1 MSGFIEHIRMEI
13 DGPPQLLLR
22 HAWTGPSPSRDS
34 FLEIA
39 SIALRGYFIY
49 EGHGLQPKD
58 EFGAFRDKPPVAEA
72 IRFILDDGSEQYR
85 YDLHDMVRDN
95 WVARDGEHG

>member
-22 HAWTGPSPSRDS
+22 HAWAGPSPSRER
-34 FLEIA
+34 FLEVA
-39 SIALRGYFIY
+39 SIALRSYFKN

-58 EFGAFRDKPPVAEA
+58 EFGALQNKPPVAEA
-72 IRFILDDGSEQYR
+72 ILFTMDDGSEQYR
-85 YDLHDMVRDN
+85 YDLRDLVRDN
-95 WVARDGEHG
+95 WVMRDGEHG